1 MAGDVKVEAQKLV
14 AAGENIKT
22 QRDRIKG
29 LLDEAKGIVKNLSS
43 WEGDAKDNFLAA
55 FTDLENSFNAAY
67 ELISSYIT
75 FLNDAATEYS
85 KAEADRANDNASFE
99 DN

>member
-14 AAGENIKT
+14 TASDNIKT
-22 QRDRIKG
+22 QRDRIRG
-29 LLDEAKGIVKNLSS
+29 LLDEAKSIVTSLSS

-67 ELISSYIT
+67 DLISSYIT
-75 FLNDAATEYS
+75 FLNESATEYS
-85 KAEADRANDNASFE
+85 DAEAERANDNASFE